1 MFDDIY
7 LRPAGYSSPGWKKHV
22 SNTLPADIYAQV
34 DDDPF
39 AGHAVLKTPIPG
51 RQKVAYIV
59 NNGLAVNH
67 RLMERAAV
75 QNPSGL
81 SVVKTVSQALAGI
94 ANLR

>member
-1 MFDDIY
+1 M
-7 LRPAGYSSPGWKKHV
+7 RPPGYGSPGWKNHV
-22 SNTLPADIYAQV
+22 LDTISPADTYCQI
-34 DDDPF
+34 DDDLL
-39 AGHAVLKTPIPG
+39 AGHAVLKTSVPG

-59 NNGLAVNH
+59 NGGLAVNP

-81 SVVKTVSQALAGI
+81 YIVKTVSQALAGI